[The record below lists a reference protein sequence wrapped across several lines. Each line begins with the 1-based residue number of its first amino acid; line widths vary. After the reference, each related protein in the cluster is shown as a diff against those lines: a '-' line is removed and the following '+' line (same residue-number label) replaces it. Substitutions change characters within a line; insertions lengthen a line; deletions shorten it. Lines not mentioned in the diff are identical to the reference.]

1 MPVLL
6 KKAKDELAKFPRK
19 MTDYTKL
26 GLAGPLDIKY
36 QMGIKAVTYAGNV
49 KSEEDPTDMYR
60 TTIQFFNV
68 IYKDE
73 DFQGAIKVEVE
84 KGMTLPDGIKD
95 GKFLFMQVPTVRGN
109 GVRMKCACPDFRF
122 NFEKQLYDKNALIGN
137 WRKYKRKTP
146 PNVRPVKPRNP
157 NPVGADFKNPHN
169 YLGMCKH
176 LYSLLVHLKNEGLVK
191 ER

>member
-6 KKAKDELAKFPRK
+6 KKAKDDLSKLPRK
-19 MTDYTKL
+19 LADYTKL
-26 GLAGPLDIKY
+26 GLAGPLDTKF
-36 QMGIKAVTYAGNV
+36 QPGIKAVTFQGNI

-60 TTIQFFNV
+60 TTIQFFDV
-68 IYKDE
+68 EYKKT
-73 DFQGAIKVEVE
+73 DFKDAIKVEVE
-84 KGMTLPDGIKD
+84 KGMILPDGYKEA
-95 GKFLFMQVPTVRGN
+95 KTLFMKVPTVRGS

-122 NFEKQLYDKNALIGN
+122 NFEKQLYDKNGLIGN

-146 PNVRPVKPRNP
+146 PNVRPGNPKNP
-157 NPVGADFKNPHN
+157 NPIGADFKNPDN

-176 LYSLLVHLKNEGLVK
+176 LYSLLVHLKNEGLVR